1 MGSQMSFIESYRAEK
16 KATWRAMGGVAL
28 VSVISSFCLLALP
41 LYLFQV
47 YDRVLASRSI
57 ETLVAVTVI
66 ACIVLIAFGLLDTL
80 RQILLARIAVRFEA
94 RVSGLFLAG
103 EMALP
108 IGTSPASLHQL
119 GEVRKLIG
127 SNVFPNLFDLP
138 VMLLFLFLVF
148 LIHPLLGGIVF
159 VGMIL
164 LLAVAAI
171 GEFLTADDVR
181 ATQEAAN
188 AARKT
193 LTSYLGQHET
203 VRALGLYPQI
213 VAHWGRDQA
222 KHLTALL
229 HLLARTSALSSI
241 SKMVRQLLQIAMIG
255 GGALLVLSD
264 DVTPG
269 IIFATSIIA
278 SRALAPVEAIVGGW
292 RQLKQAS
299 LALKKLDERVTAFKL
314 SDRQTPLPRPT
325 QSLKADR
332 VVYMPGPGKPPILRV
347 ITGAFNAGQNV
358 AIVGPSGAGKST
370 FARVLIGFLEPTGGQ
385 VLLDGQDL
393 RAWDPVTRG
402 IHMGY
407 LPQQVGFFDGTVR
420 ENIAR
425 MRADDPPELAIE
437 AARFVG
443 IHDMIMR
450 FPDGYDT
457 VIAENG
463 FQPSG
468 GQKQLLGLARAY
480 YGGPAFVV
488 LDEPN
493 ASLDTEGEQILFST
507 LKRASAAGIAS
518 IVVTQRLS
526 LLHHVDKVLV
536 LKNGQ
541 VDAYGNPADVMPGK
555 LVRPV
560 PNKAS

>member
-1 MGSQMSFIESYRAEK
+1 MSLPDIYLAEK
-16 KATWRAMGGVAL
+16 KAAWRAMIGIAVL
-28 VSVISSFCLLALP
+28 SMLSSLCLLAMP

-47 YDRVLASRSI
+47 YDRVIASRSI
-57 ETLVAVTVI
+57 ETLVAITII
-66 ACIVLIAFGLLDTL
+66 ACTVLIAYSILDTL
-80 RQILLARIAVRFEA
+80 RQTLLARIGVRFEA
-94 RVSGLFLAG
+94 RVSGALLAG
-103 EMALP
+103 ELTLP
-108 IGTSPASLHQL
+108 RRTSAPSLHQL
-119 GEVRKLIG
+119 SEIRKLIA

-138 VMLLFLFLVF
+138 VMLAFLLLVF
-148 LIHPLLGGIVF
+148 LIHPFLGGIVL

-164 LLAVAAI
+164 LLSVALL
-171 GEFLTADDVR
+171 GEFLTRGRVEETD
-181 ATQEAAN
+181 EAAGT
-188 AARKT
+188 ARKT
-193 LTSYLGQHET
+193 LETLLRQHE
-203 VRALGLYPQI
+203 VIRALGLYPQS
-213 VAHWGRDQA
+213 VVHWGRDQT

-229 HLLARTSALSSI
+229 QLLARTSALSST
-241 SKMVRQLLQIAMIG
+241 SKLIRQLIQIAMIG

-264 DVTPG
+264 HVTPG
-269 IIFATSIIA
+269 IIFATSIVA
-278 SRALAPVEAIVGGW
+278 GRALAPIEAIVSGW

-299 LALKKLDERVTAFKL
+299 LALKNLDARIASFKL
-314 SDRQTPLPRPT
+314 ADKQTPLPRPIH
-325 QSLKADR
+325 SLTADR
-332 VVYMPGPGKPPILRV
+332 VVYVPAPGRQPILKG
-347 ITGAFNAGQNV
+347 ITGSISAGQNV

-370 FARVLIGFLEPTGGQ
+370 FARVLVGYLEPSGGQ
-385 VLLDGQDL
+385 VLLDGQDI
-393 RAWDPVTRG
+393 RAWDPVARG

-407 LPQQVGFFDGTVR
+407 LPQQVGFFEGTVR

-425 MRADDPPELAIE
+425 MRIDDPPELAIE

-443 IHDMIMR
+443 IHETIMR
-450 FPDGYDT
+450 FPEGYDT
-457 VIAENG
+457 VISENG

-493 ASLDTEGEQILFST
+493 ASLDTEGEQILFAT
-507 LKRASAAGIAS
+507 LKRAASAGIAS

-536 LKNGQ
+536 LKGGQ
-541 VDAYGNPADVMPGK
+541 VDAFGNPGDVMPGK

>member
-1 MGSQMSFIESYRAEK
+1 MDLAETYHVEKRA
-16 KATWRAMGGVAL
+16 AWRAMGSVAL
-28 VSVISSFCLLALP
+28 ISILSSFCLLALP

-47 YDRVLASRSI
+47 YDRVLASRSL
-57 ETLVAVTVI
+57 ETLIAVTLI
-66 ACIVLIAFGLLDTL
+66 ACVVLVAFGFLDTL
-80 RQILLARIAVRFEA
+80 RQVLLARIGVRFEA

-103 EMALP
+103 ELALP
-108 IGTSPASLHQL
+108 RSTSAASLYQL
-119 GEVRKLIG
+119 AEIRKLIG
-127 SNVFPNLFDLP
+127 SSVFPNLFDLP
-138 VMLLFLFLVF
+138 VMLLFLLLVF

-159 VGMIL
+159 IGMIA
-164 LLAVAAI
+164 LLAVAGL

-181 ATQEAAN
+181 ATEEASG

-193 LTSYLGQHET
+193 LSNYLGQHET
-203 VRALGLYPQI
+203 VRALGLYPQT
-213 VAHWGRDQA
+213 VTHWGRAQA
-222 KHLTALL
+222 KHLTTLL
-229 HLLARTSALSSI
+229 HLNARTSALSST
-241 SKMVRQLLQIAMIG
+241 SKLVRQLLQIAMIG
-255 GGALLVLSD
+255 GGAVLVLSD
-264 DVTPG
+264 HVTPG
-269 IIFATSIIA
+269 IIFATSIVA

-292 RQLKQAS
+292 RQLKQGS
-299 LALKKLDERVTAFKL
+299 LALKKLDARVAAFTL

-325 QSLKADR
+325 RSLTADR
-332 VVYMPGPGKPPILRV
+332 VVYVPAPGKPPILKG
-347 ITGAFNAGQNV
+347 ITGAIGAGQNV

-393 RAWDPVTRG
+393 KAWDPVTRG

-407 LPQQVGFFDGTVR
+407 LPQQVGFFEGTVR

-425 MRADDPPELAIE
+425 MRIDDPAELAVE
-437 AARFVG
+437 AAQFVG

-450 FPDGYDT
+450 FPEGYDT
-457 VIAENG
+457 VISESG

-493 ASLDTEGEQILFST
+493 ASLDTDGEQILFGT

-536 LKNGQ
+536 LKGGA
-541 VDAYGNPADVMPGK
+541 VDAYGSPAEVMPGK

>member
-1 MGSQMSFIESYRAEK
+1 MNLAETYRAEK
-16 KATWRAMGGVAL
+16 RAAWRAMSGVA
-28 VSVISSFCLLALP
+28 VISVISSFCLLALP

-57 ETLVAVTVI
+57 ETLIAVTVI
-66 ACIVLIAFGLLDTL
+66 AAIVLIAYGLLDTL
-80 RQILLARIAVRFEA
+80 RQVLLSRIGVRFEA
-94 RVSGLFLAG
+94 RVSGLFFAG
-103 EMALP
+103 ELALP
-108 IGTSPASLHQL
+108 RGASASSLHQL
-119 GEVRKLIG
+119 AEIRKLIG
-127 SNVFPNLFDLP
+127 SSVFPNLFDLP
-138 VMLLFLFLVF
+138 VMLLFLLLVF

-164 LLAVAAI
+164 LLAVAAF
-171 GEFLTADDVR
+171 GEVLTSANVK
-181 ATQEAAN
+181 ATEEAAS

-193 LTSYLGQHET
+193 FESHLRQHEII
-203 VRALGLYPQI
+203 RALGLYPQT
-213 VAHWGRDQA
+213 VAHWGRAQA
-222 KHLTALL
+222 KHLTELL
-229 HLLARTSALSSI
+229 ALLARTSALSST

-264 DVTPG
+264 HVTPG
-269 IIFATSIIA
+269 IIFATSIVA

-292 RQLKQAS
+292 RQLKQGS
-299 LALKKLDERVTAFKL
+299 LALKKLDARVDSFAL
-314 SDRQTPLPRPT
+314 PDRHTPLPRP
-325 QSLKADR
+325 QQRLVADR
-332 VVYMPGPGKPPILRV
+332 VIYVPAPGRPPILKS
-347 ITGAFNAGQNV
+347 ITGAIEAGQNV

-407 LPQQVGFFDGTVR
+407 LPQQVGFFEGTVR

-425 MRADDPPELAIE
+425 MRIDDAPELAIE

-457 VIAENG
+457 VISENG

-493 ASLDTEGEQILFST
+493 ASLDTEGEQILFGT
-507 LKRASAAGIAS
+507 LQRASAAGIAS
-518 IVVTQRLS
+518 IIVTQRLS

-536 LKNGQ
+536 LKGGQ

>member
-1 MGSQMSFIESYRAEK
+1 M
-16 KATWRAMGGVAL
+16 
-28 VSVISSFCLLALP
+28 
-41 LYLFQV
+41 
-47 YDRVLASRSI
+47 

-66 ACIVLIAFGLLDTL
+66 ACVVLIAFGFLDTF
-80 RQILLARIAVRFEA
+80 RQVLLARIGVRFEA

-103 EMALP
+103 ELALP
-108 IGTSPASLHQL
+108 RGVSASSLNEL
-119 GEVRKLIG
+119 SEIRKLIG
-127 SNVFPNLFDLP
+127 SSVFPNLFDLP

-159 VGMIL
+159 VGMVA
-164 LLAVAAI
+164 LLAIAAL
-171 GEFLTADDVR
+171 GEFLTADDAR
-181 ATQEAAN
+181 AADEAAGV
-188 AARKT
+188 ARKT
-193 LTSYLGQHET
+193 LAGYLGQHET
-203 VRALGLYPQI
+203 VRALGLYPQA
-213 VAHWGRDQA
+213 VTHWGRAQA
-222 KHLTALL
+222 KNLTTLL
-229 HLLARTSALSSI
+229 HLLTRASALSST
-241 SKMVRQLLQIAMIG
+241 SKLVRQLLQIAMIG
-255 GGALLVLSD
+255 GGAVLVLSD
-264 DVTPG
+264 HVSPG
-269 IIFATSIIA
+269 IIFATSIVA

-292 RQLKQAS
+292 RQLKRGG
-299 LALKKLDERVTAFKL
+299 LALKKLDARVAAFNL
-314 SDRQTPLPRPT
+314 SDRHTPLPRPT
-325 QSLKADR
+325 HSLTANR
-332 VVYMPGPGKPPILRV
+332 IVYVPGPGRPPILKG
-347 ITGAFNAGQNV
+347 INGAIAAGQNV
-358 AIVGPSGAGKST
+358 AVIGPSGAGKST
-370 FARVLIGFLEPTGGQ
+370 FARVLVGYLEPTSGQ
-385 VLLDGQDL
+385 VLLDGQDM
-393 RAWDPVTRG
+393 RTWDPVARG

-407 LPQQVGFFDGTVR
+407 LPQQAGFFDGTVR

-425 MRADDPPELAIE
+425 MRTDDPPELAIE

-450 FPDGYDT
+450 FPEGYDT
-457 VIAENG
+457 VISENG

-493 ASLDTEGEQILFST
+493 ASLDTDGEQILFGT

-536 LKNGQ
+536 LKGGQ
-541 VDAYGNPADVMPGK
+541 VDAYGDPADVMPGK

>member
-1 MGSQMSFIESYRAEK
+1 MNLAETYRAEK
-16 KATWRAMGGVAL
+16 RAAFSAMGGVAV
-28 VSVISSFCLLALP
+28 VSIISSFCLLAMP

-47 YDRVLASRSI
+47 YDRVLASRSF
-57 ETLVAVTVI
+57 ETLIAVTVI
-66 ACIVLIAFGLLDTL
+66 ACVVLIAFGLLDTL
-80 RQILLARIAVRFEA
+80 RQILLARIGIQFEA
-94 RVSGLFLAG
+94 RVSGLFLTG
-103 EMALP
+103 ELALP
-108 IGTSPASLHQL
+108 RNTSASSIYQL
-119 GEVRKLIG
+119 AEIRKLIS

-138 VMLLFLFLVF
+138 VMLLFLLLVF

-164 LLAVAAI
+164 LLTVAAF
-171 GEFLTADDVR
+171 GEVLTSGNVK
-181 ATQEAAN
+181 ATEEAAG

-193 LTSYLGQHET
+193 LDSHLQQHEII
-203 VRALGLYPQI
+203 RALGLYPQT
-213 VAHWGRDQA
+213 VAHWGRAQA

-229 HLLARTSALSSI
+229 KLLARSSALSSS
-241 SKMVRQLLQIAMIG
+241 SKLIRQLLQIAMIG
-255 GGALLVLSD
+255 GGAVLVLYD
-264 DVTPG
+264 HVTPG

-278 SRALAPVEAIVGGW
+278 GRALAPVEAIVGGW
-292 RQLKQAS
+292 RQLKQGS
-299 LALKKLDERVTAFKL
+299 LALKKLDERVAAFTL
-314 SDRQTPLPRPT
+314 SNRPTPLPRPT
-325 QSLKADR
+325 HSLKADR
-332 VVYMPGPGKPPILRV
+332 VFYVPAPGQQPILRG
-347 ITGAFNAGQNV
+347 ISGAIPAGQNV

-385 VLLDGQDL
+385 VLLDGQNL
-393 RAWDPVTRG
+393 KAWDPVTRG

-407 LPQQVGFFDGTVR
+407 LPQQVGFFEGTVR

-425 MRADDPPELAIE
+425 MRTDDPPEFAIE

-450 FPDGYDT
+450 FPNGYDT
-457 VIAENG
+457 VISESG

-493 ASLDTEGEQILFST
+493 ASLDTDGEQILFGT
-507 LKRASAAGIAS
+507 LQRASAAGIAS

-526 LLHHVDKVLV
+526 LLNHVDKVLV
-536 LKNGQ
+536 LKGGQ
-541 VDAYGNPADVMPGK
+541 VEAFGDPADVMPGK
-555 LVRPV
+555 LIRSV

>member
-1 MGSQMSFIESYRAEK
+1 MNLAETYRAEK
-16 KATWRAMGGVAL
+16 RAAWRAMSGVAL
-28 VSVISSFCLLALP
+28 VSVLSSFCLLTLP

-47 YDRVLASRSI
+47 YDRVLASRSV

-66 ACIVLIAFGLLDTL
+66 ACVVLIAFVFLDTL
-80 RQILLARIAVRFEA
+80 RQVLLARIGVRFEA
-94 RVSGLFLAG
+94 RVSGLLLAG
-103 EMALP
+103 ELALP
-108 IGTSPASLHQL
+108 RGTSPASLHQL
-119 GEVRKLIG
+119 SEIRKLIG
-127 SNVFPNLFDLP
+127 SSVFPNLFDLP

-159 VGMIL
+159 AGMII
-164 LLAVAAI
+164 LLAVAAF

-181 ATQEAAN
+181 ATDEASG

-193 LTSYLGQHET
+193 LTNYLSQHET
-203 VRALGLYPQI
+203 VRALGLYPQT
-213 VAHWGRDQA
+213 VTHWGRDQA
-222 KHLTALL
+222 KHLTLLL
-229 HLLARTSALSSI
+229 HLLARTSALSST
-241 SKMVRQLLQIAMIG
+241 SKLVRQLLQIAMIG

-264 DVTPG
+264 HVTPG

-299 LALKKLDERVTAFKL
+299 LSLKKLDTRVATFTL
-314 SDRQTPLPRPT
+314 PDRQTPLPRPT
-325 QSLKADR
+325 RSLMADR
-332 VVYMPGPGKPPILRV
+332 VVYIPAPGKPPILKG
-347 ITGAFNAGQNV
+347 ITGAIQAGQNV

-370 FARVLIGFLEPTGGQ
+370 FARVLIGFLEPSGGQ

-407 LPQQVGFFDGTVR
+407 LPQQVGFFEGTVR

-425 MRADDPPELAIE
+425 MRIDDAPELAVE

-450 FPDGYDT
+450 FPEGYDT
-457 VIAENG
+457 MISENG

-493 ASLDTEGEQILFST
+493 ASLDTDGEQILFGT
-507 LKRASAAGIAS
+507 LQRAAAAGIAS

-536 LKNGQ
+536 LKGGQ

>member
-1 MGSQMSFIESYRAEK
+1 MNLAEIYYTEK
-16 KATWRAMGGVAL
+16 RATWRAMVGVAMISI
-28 VSVISSFCLLALP
+28 VSSFCLLALP

-47 YDRVLASRSI
+47 YDRVLASRSM
-57 ETLVAVTVI
+57 ETLIAVSSI
-66 ACIVLIAFGLLDTL
+66 ACIVLVAYGFLDTL
-80 RQILLARIAVRFEA
+80 RQVLLARIGVRFEA

-103 EMALP
+103 ELALP
-108 IGTSPASLHQL
+108 RGTSPASLSQL
-119 GEVRKLIG
+119 AEVRKLIG
-127 SNVFPNLFDLP
+127 SSVFPNLFDLP
-138 VMLLFLFLVF
+138 VMLIFLFLVF
-148 LIHPLLGGIVF
+148 MIHPLLGGIVF
-159 VGMIL
+159 VGMIAL
-164 LLAVAAI
+164 LVVAAL
-171 GEFLTADDVR
+171 GEFLTAGDVR
-181 ATQEAAN
+181 ATEEASG

-203 VRALGLYPQI
+203 VRALGLYPES
-213 VAHWGRDQA
+213 VNHWGRAQA
-222 KHLTALL
+222 KHLQTLL
-229 HLLARTSALSSI
+229 HLLSRASAVSATS
-241 SKMVRQLLQIAMIG
+241 KTVRQLLQIAMIG
-255 GGALLVLSD
+255 GGAVLVLSD
-264 DVTPG
+264 HVTPG
-269 IIFATSIIA
+269 IIFATSIVA

-292 RQLKQAS
+292 RQLKQGS
-299 LALKKLDERVTAFKL
+299 LALKKLNERAAAFTL
-314 SDRQTPLPRPT
+314 SARSTPLPRPT
-325 QSLKADR
+325 QSLTTDR
-332 VVYMPGPGKPPILRV
+332 VVYVPGPGKPPILKG
-347 ITGAFNAGQNV
+347 ITGAIAAGQNV
-358 AIVGPSGAGKST
+358 AIIGPSGAGKST
-370 FARVLIGFLEPTGGQ
+370 LARVLVGYLEPTSGQ
-385 VLLDGQDL
+385 VLLDGQDM

-407 LPQQVGFFDGTVR
+407 LPQQVGLFEGTVR

-425 MRADDPPELAIE
+425 MRIDDSPELAVE

-457 VIAENG
+457 LISDSG

-480 YGGPAFVV
+480 YGGPAFVI

-493 ASLDTEGEQILFST
+493 ASLDSDGEQILFST
-507 LKRASAAGIAS
+507 LKRASAGGVAS

-526 LLHHVDKVLV
+526 LLNHVDKVLV

-541 VDAYGNPADVMPGK
+541 VEAYGDPADVLPGK

>member
-1 MGSQMSFIESYRAEK
+1 MNIAETYQGEKRA
-16 KATWRAMGGVAL
+16 AWRAMGGVAMI
-28 VSVISSFCLLALP
+28 SVLSSFCLLALP

-47 YDRVLASRSI
+47 YDRVIASRSI

-66 ACIVLIAFGLLDTL
+66 ACVVLIAFAFLDTL
-80 RQILLARIAVRFEA
+80 RQVLLARIGVRFEA
-94 RVSGLFLAG
+94 RVSGLLMTG
-103 EMALP
+103 ELALP
-108 IGTSPASLHQL
+108 RGASVTSLYELS
-119 GEVRKLIG
+119 EVRKLIG
-127 SNVFPNLFDLP
+127 SSIFPNLFDLP
-138 VMLLFLFLVF
+138 VMVLFLLLVF
-148 LIHPLLGGIVF
+148 MIHSVLGWIVF
-159 VGMIL
+159 FGMII
-164 LLAVAAI
+164 LLAVALV
-171 GEFLTADDVR
+171 GELVTSGDVR
-181 ATQEAAN
+181 ATDAASST
-188 AARKT
+188 ARKT
-193 LTSYLGQHET
+193 LESYLRQHET
-203 VRALGLYPQI
+203 IRALGLYPQT
-213 VAHWGRDQA
+213 VAHWGRAQA

-229 HLLARTSALSSI
+229 HLTGRTSALSST
-241 SKMVRQLLQIAMIG
+241 SKTVRQLLQIAMIG
-255 GGALLVLSD
+255 GGALLVLSEH
-264 DVTPG
+264 VTPG
-269 IIFATSIIA
+269 IIFATSIVA

-299 LALKKLDERVTAFKL
+299 IALKMLDARVDAFTL
-314 SDRQTPLPRPT
+314 PHRQTPLPRPT
-325 QSLKADR
+325 HSLRADR
-332 VVYMPGPGKPPILRV
+332 VVYVPGPGKPPILKG
-347 ITGAFNAGQNV
+347 ISGAIGAGQNV

-370 FARVLIGFLEPTGGQ
+370 FARALIGFLEPTGGQ
-385 VLLDGQDL
+385 VLLDGQDM
-393 RAWDPVTRG
+393 RVWDPVTRG

-407 LPQQVGFFDGTVR
+407 LPQQVGFFEGTVR

-425 MRADDPPELAIE
+425 MRTDDPPELAIE

-450 FPDGYDT
+450 FPEGYDT
-457 VIAENG
+457 MISENG

-493 ASLDTEGEQILFST
+493 ASLDTDGEQILFGT
-507 LKRASAAGIAS
+507 LKRAAAVGIAS

-536 LKNGQ
+536 LKGGQ
-541 VDAYGNPADVMPGK
+541 VDAYGDPADVMPGK

>member
-1 MGSQMSFIESYRAEK
+1 MNLAETYRAEK
-16 KATWRAMGGVAL
+16 RAAWRAMGGVAL
-28 VSVISSFCLLALP
+28 ISILSSFCLLALP

-47 YDRVLASRSI
+47 YDRVLSSRSV

-66 ACIVLIAFGLLDTL
+66 VCVVLVAFAFLDTV
-80 RQILLARIAVRFEA
+80 RQILLARIGVRFEA
-94 RVSGLFLAG
+94 RVSGLFMAG
-103 EMALP
+103 ELALP
-108 IGTSPASLHQL
+108 RGASISSLSEISQI
-119 GEVRKLIG
+119 RKLIG

-138 VMLLFLFLVF
+138 VMVLFLLLVF
-148 LIHPLLGGIVF
+148 LIHPFLGWIVF
-159 VGMIL
+159 FGIIA
-164 LLAVAAI
+164 LLAIAFV
-171 GEFLTADDVR
+171 GELVTSTDVR
-181 ATQEAAN
+181 ATEVASAA
-188 AARKT
+188 AHKT
-193 LTSYLGQHET
+193 LENHLRQHET
-203 VRALGLYPQI
+203 IRALGLYPQT
-213 VAHWGRDQA
+213 VQYWGRAQA
-222 KHLTALL
+222 KHLSALL
-229 HLLARTSALSSI
+229 HLLSRMNALSST
-241 SKMVRQLLQIAMIG
+241 SKTVRQLLQVAMIG

-264 DVTPG
+264 HVTPG
-269 IIFATSIIA
+269 IIFATSIVA
-278 SRALAPVEAIVGGW
+278 SRALAPIEAIVGGW
-292 RQLKQAS
+292 RELKKGS
-299 LALKKLDERVTAFKL
+299 LALKRLDERVVSFHL
-314 SDRQTPLPRPT
+314 SDQQTPLPRPT
-325 QSLKADR
+325 HSLRADR
-332 VVYMPGPGKPPILRV
+332 VVYVPNPGKPPILKG
-347 ITGAFNAGQNV
+347 ISGAIGAGQNV

-370 FARVLIGFLEPTGGQ
+370 FARLLIGYLEPSSGQ
-385 VLLDGQDL
+385 ILLDGQDM
-393 RAWDPVTRG
+393 RVWDPVTRG

-407 LPQQVGFFDGTVR
+407 LPQQVGFFEGTVR

-425 MRADDPPELAIE
+425 MRTDDPPELAVE

-450 FPDGYDT
+450 FPEGYDT
-457 VIAENG
+457 VISENG

-493 ASLDTEGEQILFST
+493 ASLDTDGEQILFGT

-536 LKNGQ
+536 LKGGQ
-541 VDAYGNPADVMPGK
+541 VDAYGDPAEVLPGK

>member
-1 MGSQMSFIESYRAEK
+1 MSIAETYRAEK
-16 KATWRAMGGVAL
+16 RTAWRAMGGVAL
-28 VSVISSFCLLALP
+28 VSVISSLCMLALP

-57 ETLVAVTVI
+57 ETLIAVTVI
-66 ACIVLIAFGLLDTL
+66 ACVVLIAFGFLDTL
-80 RQILLARIAVRFEA
+80 RQVLLARIGVRFEA

-103 EMALP
+103 ELALSR
-108 IGTSPASLHQL
+108 GASATSLYQL
-119 GEVRKLIG
+119 TELRKLVG
-127 SNVFPNLFDLP
+127 SSVFPNLFDLP
-138 VMLLFLFLVF
+138 VMLLFLLLVF
-148 LIHPLLGGIVF
+148 MIHPLLGGIVF
-159 VGMIL
+159 VGMIV
-164 LLAVAAI
+164 LLAVAGL
-171 GEFLTADDVR
+171 GEFLTAGDVR
-181 ATQEAAN
+181 ATEEASGV
-188 AARKT
+188 ARKT
-193 LTSYLGQHET
+193 LTNYLGQHET
-203 VRALGLYPQI
+203 VHALGLYPQA
-213 VAHWGRDQA
+213 VARWGGAQA
-222 KHLTALL
+222 QHLTTLL
-229 HLLARTSALSSI
+229 HLLARTSALSST
-241 SKMVRQLLQIAMIG
+241 SKLVRQLLQIAMIG
-255 GGALLVLSD
+255 GGAVLVLSD
-264 DVTPG
+264 HVTPG
-269 IIFATSIIA
+269 IIFATSIVA

-292 RQLKQAS
+292 RQLKQGS
-299 LALKKLDERVTAFKL
+299 LALKKLDARVATFTL

-325 QSLKADR
+325 HSLMADR
-332 VVYMPGPGKPPILRV
+332 VVYVPAPGKPPILKG
-347 ITGAFNAGQNV
+347 ITGAIQAGQNV

-370 FARVLIGFLEPTGGQ
+370 FARVLIGFLEPSGGQ

-393 RAWDPVTRG
+393 KAWDPVTRG

-407 LPQQVGFFDGTVR
+407 LPQQVGFFEGTVR

-425 MRADDPPELAIE
+425 MRIEDPPELAVE

-450 FPDGYDT
+450 FPEGYDT
-457 VIAENG
+457 MISDSG

-493 ASLDTEGEQILFST
+493 ASLDTDGEQILFGT
-507 LKRASAAGIAS
+507 LQRAAGAGIAS

-536 LKNGQ
+536 LKGGQ
-541 VDAYGNPADVMPGK
+541 VDAYGSPADVMPGK

>member
-1 MGSQMSFIESYRAEK
+1 MNLAEIYRTEK
-16 KATWRAMGGVAL
+16 HAAWRAMVGVAL
-28 VSVISSFCLLALP
+28 ISVLSSFCLLALP

-57 ETLVAVTVI
+57 ETLIAISVI
-66 ACIVLIAFGLLDTL
+66 ACVVLIAFGFLDTL
-80 RQILLARIAVRFEA
+80 RQVLLARIGVRFEA
-94 RVSGLFLAG
+94 RISGLLLAG
-103 EMALP
+103 ELALP
-108 IGTSPASLHQL
+108 RGTSSESLYQAT
-119 GEVRKLIG
+119 EVRKLIG

-138 VMLLFLFLVF
+138 VMLLFLLLVF
-148 LIHPLLGGIVF
+148 VIHPLLGGIVF
-159 VGMIL
+159 TGMIIL
-164 LLAVAAI
+164 LFVAVL
-171 GEFLTADDVR
+171 GEFLTANDVR
-181 ATQEAAN
+181 ATDNAAG

-203 VRALGLYPQI
+203 VRALGLYPQT
-213 VAHWGRDQA
+213 VSHWGKAQA
-222 KHLTALL
+222 KHLKTLL
-229 HLLARTSALSSI
+229 HLLGRTSALSST
-241 SKMVRQLLQIAMIG
+241 SKLVRQLLQISMIG

-264 DVTPG
+264 HVTPG
-269 IIFATSIIA
+269 IIFATSIVA
-278 SRALAPVEAIVGGW
+278 SRALAPVEAIVSGW
-292 RQLKQAS
+292 RQLKQGS
-299 LALKKLDERVTAFKL
+299 LALKKLDERVAAFTL
-314 SDRQTPLPRPT
+314 SDRPTPLPRPT
-325 QSLKADR
+325 HSLKADR
-332 VVYMPGPGKPPILRV
+332 IIYVPGPGKPPILKG
-347 ITGAFNAGQNV
+347 ITGAIGAGQNV

-370 FARVLIGFLEPTGGQ
+370 FARVLIGYLEPTNGQ
-385 VLLDGQDL
+385 VLLDGQDM
-393 RAWDPVTRG
+393 RTWDPVTRG

-407 LPQQVGFFDGTVR
+407 LPQQVGFFEGTVR

-425 MRADDPPELAIE
+425 MRTDDPPELAIE

-450 FPDGYDT
+450 FPEGYDT
-457 VIAENG
+457 VISDNG

-493 ASLDTEGEQILFST
+493 ASLDTDGEQILFGT

-536 LKNGQ
+536 LKGGQ
-541 VDAYGNPADVMPGK
+541 VDAYGDPADVMPGK

>member
-1 MGSQMSFIESYRAEK
+1 MNLAETYRAEK
-16 KATWRAMGGVAL
+16 RAALGSMGGVAV
-28 VSVISSFCLLALP
+28 VSIISSFCLLAMP

-57 ETLVAVTVI
+57 ETLIAVTVI
-66 ACIVLIAFGLLDTL
+66 ACVVLIAFGLLDTL
-80 RQILLARIAVRFEA
+80 RQILLARIGVRFEA
-94 RVSGLFLAG
+94 RVAGLFLTG

-108 IGTSPASLHQL
+108 RGSSVSSIYQL
-119 GEVRKLIG
+119 AEIRKMIA

-138 VMLLFLFLVF
+138 VMLLFLLLVF
-148 LIHPLLGGIVF
+148 LIHPLLGGIVLI
-159 VGMIL
+159 GMIL
-164 LLAVAAI
+164 LMVIAAF
-171 GEFLTADDVR
+171 GEFLTGGNVK
-181 ATQEAAN
+181 ATEEAAS
-188 AARKT
+188 AARMT
-193 LTSYLGQHET
+193 LNSHLQQHET
-203 VRALGLYPQI
+203 IRALGLYPQT
-213 VAHWGRDQA
+213 VAHWGRAQA
-222 KHLTALL
+222 KHLTQLL
-229 HLLARTSALSSI
+229 NLLSRSSAVSSTSKL
-241 SKMVRQLLQIAMIG
+241 VRQLLQIAMIG
-255 GGALLVLSD
+255 GGAVLVLND
-264 DVTPG
+264 HVTPG

-278 SRALAPVEAIVGGW
+278 GRALAPVEAIVGGW

-299 LALKKLDERVTAFKL
+299 LALKKLDARVASFTL
-314 SDRQTPLPRPT
+314 TDRQTPLPRPT
-325 QSLKADR
+325 HSLTADR
-332 VVYMPGPGKPPILRV
+332 VVYVPAPGQQPILKG
-347 ITGAFNAGQNV
+347 INGAIPAGQNV

-385 VLLDGQDL
+385 VLLDGQNL
-393 RAWDPVTRG
+393 KSWDPVTRG

-407 LPQQVGFFDGTVR
+407 LPQQVGFFEGTVR

-425 MRADDPPELAIE
+425 MRIDDPPELAVE
-437 AARFVG
+437 AAQFVG

-450 FPDGYDT
+450 FPNGYDT
-457 VIAENG
+457 VIAESG

-493 ASLDTEGEQILFST
+493 ASLDTDGEQILFGT
-507 LKRASAAGIAS
+507 LQRASAAGIAS

-541 VDAYGNPADVMPGK
+541 VDVFGNPADVMPGK

>member
-1 MGSQMSFIESYRAEK
+1 MTLAETYSVEKRA
-16 KATWRAMGGVAL
+16 AWRAMGSVAL
-28 VSVISSFCLLALP
+28 ISILSSFCLLALP

-47 YDRVLASRSI
+47 YDRVLASRSL

-66 ACIVLIAFGLLDTL
+66 ACVVLIAFGLLDTL
-80 RQILLARIAVRFEA
+80 RQILLARIGVRFEA
-94 RVSGLFLAG
+94 RVSGLFLGG
-103 EMALP
+103 ELALSR
-108 IGTSPASLHQL
+108 GTSATSLYQL
-119 GEVRKLIG
+119 AEIRKLIG

-159 VGMIL
+159 AGMIV
-164 LLAVAAI
+164 LLAVAAL
-171 GEFLTADDVR
+171 GEFLTATDVR
-181 ATQEAAN
+181 AVEETAGT
-188 AARKT
+188 ARKT
-193 LTSYLGQHET
+193 LESYLRQHEM
-203 VRALGLYPQI
+203 VRALGLYPQT
-213 VAHWGRDQA
+213 VMHWGGAQA
-222 KHLTALL
+222 KHLTTLL
-229 HLLARTSALSSI
+229 HLTTRTSALSST
-241 SKMVRQLLQIAMIG
+241 SKLVRQLLQIAMIG

-264 DVTPG
+264 HVSPG
-269 IIFATSIIA
+269 IIFATSIVA

-299 LALKKLDERVTAFKL
+299 IALKKLDTRIATFSL
-314 SDRQTPLPRPT
+314 SDRQTLLPRPT
-325 QSLKADR
+325 HSLTADR
-332 VVYMPGPGKPPILRV
+332 VVYVPGPGRPPILKG
-347 ITGAFNAGQNV
+347 ITGAVGAGQNV

-370 FARVLIGFLEPTGGQ
+370 FARILVGYLEPTSGQ
-385 VLLDGQDL
+385 VLLDGQDMK
-393 RAWDPVTRG
+393 AWDPITRG

-407 LPQQVGFFDGTVR
+407 LPQQAGFFEGTVR

-425 MRADDPPELAIE
+425 MRTDDPPELAVE

-450 FPDGYDT
+450 FPEGYDT
-457 VIAENG
+457 VISDNG

-493 ASLDTEGEQILFST
+493 ASLDTEGEQILFGT

-536 LKNGQ
+536 LKSGQ
-541 VDAYGNPADVMPGK
+541 VDAYGDPADVMPGK

>member
-1 MGSQMSFIESYRAEK
+1 MTMSLSDIYLAEK
-16 KATWRAMGGVAL
+16 KAARKAMIGVAGL
-28 VSVISSFCLLALP
+28 SMLSSLCLLAMP

-47 YDRVLASRSI
+47 YDRVLTSRSV

-66 ACIVLIAFGLLDTL
+66 ACIVLVAFGLLDTL
-80 RQILLARIAVRFEA
+80 RQILLARIGVRFEA
-94 RVSGLFLAG
+94 RVSGAFFAG
-103 EMALP
+103 ELSLP
-108 IGTSPASLHQL
+108 RNTSATSLHQL
-119 GEVRKLIG
+119 AEIRKLIA
-127 SNVFPNLFDLP
+127 SSVFPSLFDLP
-138 VMLLFLFLVF
+138 VMLVFLLLVF
-148 LIHPLLGGIVF
+148 LIHPVLGAIVL
-159 VGMIL
+159 VGMTL
-164 LLAVAAI
+164 LLCTAI
-171 GEFLTADDVR
+171 LGEFLTKERVK
-181 ATQEAAN
+181 ATDEAAN
-188 AARKT
+188 VARKT
-193 LTSYLGQHET
+193 LESHLHQHET
-203 VRALGLYPQI
+203 IRALGLYPQS
-213 VAHWGRDQA
+213 VVHWGRDQA

-229 HLLARTSALSSI
+229 DLLSRMNALSST
-241 SKMVRQLLQIAMIG
+241 SKLMRQLIQVAMIG

-264 DVTPG
+264 HVTPG

-278 SRALAPVEAIVGGW
+278 GRALAPVEAIVGGW

-299 LALKKLDERVTAFKL
+299 LALKKLDERVATFRL
-314 SDRQTPLPRPT
+314 PDRQTPLPRPSH
-325 QSLKADR
+325 SLTADR
-332 VVYMPGPGKPPILRV
+332 VVYVPAPGKPPILKG
-347 ITGAFNAGQNV
+347 ISGAIQAGQNV

-407 LPQQVGFFDGTVR
+407 LPQQVGFFEGTVR

-425 MRADDPPELAIE
+425 MRVDDPPELSIE

-450 FPDGYDT
+450 FPEGYDT
-457 VIAENG
+457 VISDSG

-493 ASLDTEGEQILFST
+493 ASLDTDGEQILFGT
-507 LKRASAAGIAS
+507 LQRASAAGIAS

-536 LKNGQ
+536 LKGGQ
-541 VDAYGNPADVMPGK
+541 VDAYGSPADVMPGK

>member
-1 MGSQMSFIESYRAEK
+1 MNLAETYRAEK
-16 KATWRAMGGVAL
+16 RAAWRAMSGVAL
-28 VSVISSFCLLALP
+28 ISVISSFCLLALP

-47 YDRVLASRSI
+47 YDRVLASRSV

-66 ACIVLIAFGLLDTL
+66 ACVVLIAFGLLDTL
-80 RQILLARIAVRFEA
+80 RQMLLARIGVRFEA
-94 RVSGLFLAG
+94 RVSGLFFAG
-103 EMALP
+103 ELAMP
-108 IGTSPASLHQL
+108 RGASASSVHQL
-119 GEVRKLIG
+119 SEIRKVIG
-127 SNVFPNLFDLP
+127 SPVFPNLFDLP
-138 VMLLFLFLVF
+138 VMLLFLLLVF

-164 LLAVAAI
+164 LLVVAAF
-171 GEFLTADDVR
+171 GDFLTKDSVK
-181 ATQEAAN
+181 ATQEAAGV
-188 AARKT
+188 ARKT
-193 LTSYLGQHET
+193 FESHLQQHEII
-203 VRALGLYPQI
+203 RALGLYPQT
-213 VAHWGRDQA
+213 VAHWGRAQA
-222 KHLTALL
+222 KHLTELL
-229 HLLARTSALSSI
+229 GLLARTSALSST
-241 SKMVRQLLQIAMIG
+241 SKAVRQLLQIAMIG
-255 GGALLVLSD
+255 GGAVLVLSD
-264 DVTPG
+264 HVTPG
-269 IIFATSIIA
+269 IIFATSIVA

-299 LALKKLDERVTAFKL
+299 LALKKLDERIDAFAL
-314 SDRQTPLPRPT
+314 VDRHTPLPRPQQRLT
-325 QSLKADR
+325 ADR
-332 VVYMPGPGKPPILRV
+332 VVYVPAPGRPPILKG
-347 ITGAFNAGQNV
+347 ITGAIEAGQNV

-370 FARVLIGFLEPTGGQ
+370 FARILIGFLEPTSGQ

-407 LPQQVGFFDGTVR
+407 LPQQVGFFEGTIR

-425 MRADDPPELAIE
+425 MRIDDLPELAIE

-457 VIAENG
+457 VISENG

-493 ASLDTEGEQILFST
+493 ASLDTDGEQILFAT
-507 LKRASAAGIAS
+507 LQRASVAGIAS

-536 LKNGQ
+536 LKGGQ
-541 VDAYGNPADVMPGK
+541 VDAYGKPADVIPGK

>member
-1 MGSQMSFIESYRAEK
+1 MNLAETYRAEK
-16 KATWRAMGGVAL
+16 RAALSAMGGVAV
-28 VSVISSFCLLALP
+28 VSIISSFCLLAMP

-57 ETLVAVTVI
+57 ETLIAVTII
-66 ACIVLIAFGLLDTL
+66 ACVVLIAFGLLDTL
-80 RQILLARIAVRFEA
+80 RQILLARIGVQFES
-94 RVSGLFLAG
+94 RVAGLFLTG
-103 EMALP
+103 ELALP
-108 IGTSPASLHQL
+108 RGTSASSIYQL
-119 GEVRKLIG
+119 AEIRKMLA

-138 VMLLFLFLVF
+138 VMLLFLLLVF

-164 LLAVAAI
+164 LLVVAAF
-171 GEFLTADDVR
+171 GEVFTSTNVK
-181 ATQEAAN
+181 ATEEAA
-188 AARKT
+188 ATARKT
-193 LTSYLGQHET
+193 LDSHLQQHET
-203 VRALGLYPQI
+203 IRAMGLYPQT
-213 VAHWGRDQA
+213 VAHWGRSQA

-229 HLLARTSALSSI
+229 NLLARSSALSST
-241 SKMVRQLLQIAMIG
+241 SKLIRQLLQIAMIG
-255 GGALLVLSD
+255 GGAVLVLND
-264 DVTPG
+264 HVTPG

-278 SRALAPVEAIVGGW
+278 GRALAPIEAIVGGW

-299 LALKKLDERVTAFKL
+299 LAMKKLDERVATFTL
-314 SDRQTPLPRPT
+314 TDRSTPLPRPT
-325 QSLKADR
+325 HSLTADR
-332 VVYMPGPGKPPILRV
+332 VVYMPGPGQQPILKG
-347 ITGAFNAGQNV
+347 ISGAIPAGQNV

-385 VLLDGQDL
+385 VLLDGQNL
-393 RAWDPVTRG
+393 KAWDPVTRG

-407 LPQQVGFFDGTVR
+407 LPQQVGFFEGTVR

-425 MRADDPPELAIE
+425 MRTDDSPELAIE
-437 AARFVG
+437 VAQFVG

-450 FPDGYDT
+450 FPNGYDT
-457 VIAENG
+457 VISENG

-493 ASLDTEGEQILFST
+493 ASLDTDGEQILFGT
-507 LKRASAAGIAS
+507 LQRASAAGIAS

-541 VDAYGNPADVMPGK
+541 VEAFGNPADVMPGK

>member
-1 MGSQMSFIESYRAEK
+1 MNLAESYLVEKRAAK
-16 KATWRAMGGVAL
+16 NSMVGVAL
-28 VSVISSFCLLALP
+28 ISVLSSFCLLALP

-47 YDRVLASRSI
+47 YDRVISSRSI
-57 ETLVAVTVI
+57 ETLIAVTVI

-80 RQILLARIAVRFEA
+80 RQILLARIGVRFEA
-94 RVSGLFLAG
+94 RVSGLLLGG
-103 EMALP
+103 ELALP
-108 IGTSPASLHQL
+108 RGTSAGSLYQL
-119 GEVRKLIG
+119 AEIRKLIG

-138 VMLLFLFLVF
+138 VMLLFLLLVF

-159 VGMIL
+159 VGMIVL
-164 LLAVAAI
+164 LVVAAL
-171 GEFLTADDVR
+171 GELLTGGSVR
-181 ATQEAAN
+181 ATEEAAT

-193 LTSYLGQHET
+193 LESHLRQHET
-203 VRALGLYPQI
+203 VRALGLYPQT
-213 VAHWGRDQA
+213 VSHWGRAQA
-222 KHLTALL
+222 KHLTSLL
-229 HLLARTSALSSI
+229 HLLARTSALSST
-241 SKMVRQLLQIAMIG
+241 SKLVRQLLQIAMIG

-264 DVTPG
+264 HVTPG

-292 RQLKQAS
+292 RQLKQGS
-299 LALKKLDERVTAFKL
+299 LALKKLDARVSAFTL

-332 VVYMPGPGKPPILRV
+332 VVYVPGPGKPPILKG
-347 ITGAFNAGQNV
+347 ISGAIGAGQNV

-370 FARVLIGFLEPTGGQ
+370 FARVLIGYLEPTGGQ

-393 RAWDPVTRG
+393 KAWDPVTRG

-425 MRADDPPELAIE
+425 MRIDDPPELSIE

-457 VIAENG
+457 VISESG

-493 ASLDTEGEQILFST
+493 ASLDTEGEQILFAT
-507 LKRASAAGIAS
+507 LQRAATAGIAS

-560 PNKAS
+560 PHKAS

>member
-1 MGSQMSFIESYRAEK
+1 MNLVETYRAEK
-16 KATWRAMGGVAL
+16 HAAKRAMIGVAL
-28 VSVISSFCLLALP
+28 ISVVSSFCLLSLP

-47 YDRVLASRSI
+47 YDRVIASRSV

-66 ACIVLIAFGLLDTL
+66 ACIVLITFGLLDTL
-80 RQILLARIAVRFEA
+80 RQIMLARIGVRFEA

-108 IGTSPASLHQL
+108 RGASASSLHQL
-119 GEVRKLIG
+119 AEIRKLIG
-127 SNVFPNLFDLP
+127 SSVFPNLFDLP
-138 VMLLFLFLVF
+138 VMLLFLLIVF

-164 LLAVAAI
+164 LLAVAGF
-171 GEFLTADDVR
+171 GEFLTGDHVK
-181 ATQEAAN
+181 ATEEAAGS
-188 AARKT
+188 ARKT
-193 LTSYLGQHET
+193 FESHLRQHEII
-203 VRALGLYPQI
+203 RALGLYPQT
-213 VAHWGRDQA
+213 VTHWGSAQA
-222 KHLTALL
+222 KHLTKLL
-229 HLLARTSALSSI
+229 GLLARTSALSAT
-241 SKMVRQLLQIAMIG
+241 SKTVRQLLQVAMIG

-264 DVTPG
+264 HVTPG

-299 LALKKLDERVTAFKL
+299 LALKKLDARVEAFSL
-314 SDRQTPLPRPT
+314 SARHTPLPRP
-325 QSLKADR
+325 QQRLAADR
-332 VVYMPGPGKPPILRV
+332 VVYVPTPGRPPILKG
-347 ITGAFNAGQNV
+347 ITGAIEAGQNV

-407 LPQQVGFFDGTVR
+407 LPQQVGFFEGTVR

-425 MRADDPPELAIE
+425 MRVDDPPELAVE

-450 FPDGYDT
+450 FPEGYET
-457 VIAENG
+457 VISENG

-493 ASLDTEGEQILFST
+493 ASLDTDGEQILFGT
-507 LKRASAAGIAS
+507 LKRAAAAGIAS

-536 LKNGQ
+536 LKSGQ
-541 VDAYGNPADVMPGK
+541 VDAYGKPADVMPGK

-560 PNKAS
+560 TNKAS

>member
-1 MGSQMSFIESYRAEK
+1 MNLAETYRVEK
-16 KATWRAMGGVAL
+16 QAATRAMAGVAL
-28 VSVISSFCLLALP
+28 ISVISSFCLLALP

-47 YDRVLASRSI
+47 YDRVIASRSL
-57 ETLVAVTVI
+57 ETLVAITII
-66 ACIVLIAFGLLDTL
+66 ACVVLVVFSLLDTL
-80 RQILLARIAVRFEA
+80 RQVLLARIGVRFEA
-94 RVSGLFLAG
+94 RVSGLFLTG
-103 EMALP
+103 ELALP
-108 IGTSPASLHQL
+108 RGASAGSLSQL
-119 GEVRKLIG
+119 AELRKLIG
-127 SNVFPNLFDLP
+127 SSIFPNLFDLP
-138 VMLLFLFLVF
+138 VMLLFLLLVF

-159 VGMIL
+159 GGMVL
-164 LLAVAAI
+164 LLVVAAV
-171 GEFLTADDVR
+171 GELLTSGDVR
-181 ATQEAAN
+181 AVEEASVS
-188 AARKT
+188 ARKT
-193 LTSYLGQHET
+193 LESHLRQHET
-203 VRALGLYPQI
+203 VRALGLYPQT
-213 VAHWGRDQA
+213 VAHWGRAQA
-222 KHLTALL
+222 KHLTTLL
-229 HLLARTSALSSI
+229 HLLARASALSST
-241 SKMVRQLLQIAMIG
+241 SKLVRQLLQIAMVG

-264 DVTPG
+264 HVTPG

-278 SRALAPVEAIVGGW
+278 SRALAPIEAIVGGW
-292 RQLKQAS
+292 RQLKQGS
-299 LALKKLDERVTAFKL
+299 IALKKLDARVAAFTL
-314 SDRQTPLPRPT
+314 PDRQTPLPRPT
-325 QSLKADR
+325 HSLTAER
-332 VVYMPGPGKPPILRV
+332 VVYIPAPGMPPILKG
-347 ITGAFNAGQNV
+347 ITGAIGAGQNV

-370 FARVLIGFLEPTGGQ
+370 FARMLIGFLEPTNGQ
-385 VLLDGQDL
+385 ILLDGQDM
-393 RAWDPVTRG
+393 RTWDPVTRG

-425 MRADDPPELAIE
+425 MRTDDPPELAIE

-450 FPDGYDT
+450 FPEGYDS
-457 VIAENG
+457 VISESG

-493 ASLDTEGEQILFST
+493 ASLDTEGEQILFAT
-507 LKRASAAGIAS
+507 LKRASAANIAS

-536 LKNGQ
+536 LKGGQ
-541 VDAYGNPADVMPGK
+541 VDAYGNPSDVMPGK

>member
-1 MGSQMSFIESYRAEK
+1 MNIVETYRAEK
-16 KATWRAMGGVAL
+16 RAAWRAMLGVA
-28 VSVISSFCLLALP
+28 VISIISSFCLLALP

-57 ETLVAVTVI
+57 ETLIAITII
-66 ACIVLIAFGLLDTL
+66 ACVVLIAYGLLDTL
-80 RQILLARIAVRFEA
+80 RHVLLSRIGVRFEA

-103 EMALP
+103 ELTLP
-108 IGTSPASLHQL
+108 RGASASSIYQL
-119 GEVRKLIG
+119 AEIRKLIG
-127 SNVFPNLFDLP
+127 SSVFPNLFDLP
-138 VMLLFLFLVF
+138 VMFLFLLLVF
-148 LIHPLLGGIVF
+148 FIHPLLGGIVF
-159 VGMIL
+159 AGIIL
-164 LLAVAAI
+164 LLAVAAL
-171 GEFLTADDVR
+171 GEVLTGESVKDTED
-181 ATQEAAN
+181 AAA

-193 LTSYLGQHET
+193 FESHLRQHELI
-203 VRALGLYPQI
+203 RALGLYPQT
-213 VAHWGRDQA
+213 VAHWGRAQA
-222 KHLTALL
+222 KHLTELL
-229 HLLARTSALSSI
+229 RLLARTSALSST

-255 GGALLVLSD
+255 GGAVLVLSD
-264 DVTPG
+264 HVTAG
-269 IIFATSIIA
+269 IIFATSIVA

-292 RQLKQAS
+292 RQLKQGS
-299 LALKKLDERVTAFKL
+299 LALKKLDARVEAFAF
-314 SDRQTPLPRPT
+314 SERQTPLPRP
-325 QSLKADR
+325 QKRLVADR
-332 VVYMPGPGKPPILRV
+332 VIYVPVPGRPPILKS
-347 ITGAFNAGQNV
+347 ITGAIDIGQNV

-370 FARVLIGFLEPTGGQ
+370 FARILIGFLEPTGGQ

-407 LPQQVGFFDGTVR
+407 LPQQVGFFEGTVR

-425 MRADDPPELAIE
+425 MRVDDPPELAVE
-437 AARFVG
+437 AARFIG

-450 FPDGYDT
+450 FPEGYDT
-457 VIAENG
+457 VISENG

-493 ASLDTEGEQILFST
+493 ASLDSDGEQILFRT

-526 LLHHVDKVLV
+526 LLNHVDKVLV
-536 LKNGQ
+536 LKGGQ
-541 VDAYGNPADVMPGK
+541 VEAYGNPADVMPGK
-555 LVRPV
+555 LVRV